1 MQTDNRRRDD
11 RGFTLVELLIVIVI
25 LGVLA
30 TITVFAVRGITDQGE
45 ESACAAEWKNLET
58 AQEANMAQRGEYV
71 TEAELV
77 ANGLLRNQ
85 SSTVDITLSGGD
97 YELAFVG
104 TCAGAGTPTTVGG
117 GGGGGGSSATA
128 GTFGVQS
135 WPATFYG
142 SGGTDIVIMGYGAG
156 AGASAS
162 GFANFV
168 ASFEP
173 IAGIRLVL
181 LPDPNGDPQ
190 ITLDHHVDVA
200 DEAERVVWFSGT
212 DEILNG
218 PHAWFRFELVLGGAN
233 VARVNSP
240 GPYASLEIALQA
252 MGYTLT
258 AKP

>member
-117 GGGGGGSSATA
+117 GGGGGVCA
-128 GTFGVQS
+128 GGGPGRGGDAGV
-135 WPATFYG
+135 A
-142 SGGTDIVIMGYGAG
+142 GGIFAGCLHPIRRGMAAG
-156 AGASAS
+156 AVSFFSNS
-162 GFANFV
+162 GC
-168 ASFEP
+168 
-173 IAGIRLVL
+173 
-181 LPDPNGDPQ
+181 
-190 ITLDHHVDVA
+190 
-200 DEAERVVWFSGT
+200 
-212 DEILNG
+212 
-218 PHAWFRFELVLGGAN
+218 
-233 VARVNSP
+233 
-240 GPYASLEIALQA
+240 
-252 MGYTLT
+252 
-258 AKP
+258 